1 MASRIDDLLQRIAT
15 LEHELEDEFARV
27 HHRWRYRIAAGR
39 VRFERDARLAHRRL
53 RQSIPRF
60 IRESS
65 PLNLVTA
72 LVIYSL
78 IVPIALTDLW
88 VTVYQ
93 RLCFPI
99 YGIAL
104 VRRSAFIVIN
114 RHHHFDHRR
123 NLLEKDPARLRAWHG
138 YSGQRMTSRPARI
151 APAMATTTPP
161 VTRRNG
167 AVPSTIARVA
177 FRKQLTIT
185 PTAIAAA
192 ATAGAI

>member
-15 LEHELEDEFARV
+15 LERELEDEFARV
-27 HHRWRYRIAAGR
+27 HHHWHYRIAAGR
-39 VRFERDARLAHRRL
+39 VRFERDARLAHKRL

-72 LVIYSL
+72 PVIYSL
-78 IVPIALTDLW
+78 IVPIALADLW

-104 VRRSAFIVIN
+104 VRRSAFIVID

-123 NLLEKDPARLRAWHG
+123 NLLEKITARLRASRR

-161 VTRRNG
+161 VTRRNRRFR
-167 AVPSTIARVA
+167 APS
-177 FRKQLTIT
+177 
-185 PTAIAAA
+185 PEWPS
-192 ATAGAI
+192 GNG